1 MYIFQLH
8 LLRNELTMPA
18 KNTKITSC
26 ADCATRKTSC
36 FSVLDKEDIQLLD
49 ATKETTVF
57 SKGQHIFHSGRTPTG
72 VYCLFNGKVKMSRS
86 GTDGK
91 EQIVR
96 FVLPGKLLGIRA
108 FLSNCAYS
116 STATA
121 LEDSHIC
128 YIQKE
133 LFVSFQA
140 KYPSITT
147 CMLYTLSQMLQRAE
161 EKMTS
166 IAQKN
171 VRERL
176 AETLLELHNIF
187 SFGDCGENGINP
199 ITLKRED
206 IANIAGT
213 ATETVVRLLH
223 AFKDEG
229 IISIEGRKLFVTDIS
244 RLKNVSGGIV
254 IPGK

>member
-1 MYIFQLH
+1 MA
-8 LLRNELTMPA
+8 MPDGF
-18 KNTKITSC
+18 TKITSC
-26 ADCATRKTSC
+26 ADCATRITSC
-36 FSVLDKEDIQLLD
+36 FSVLNDEDVKLLD
-49 ATKETTVF
+49 ETKETTVF
-57 SKGQHIFHSGRTPTG
+57 SKGQNIFYSGRTPTG

-86 GTDGK
+86 GADGK

-108 FLSNCAYS
+108 FLSNCTYS

-121 LEDSHIC
+121 LEDSTIC
-128 YIQKE
+128 YIPKD
-133 LFVSFQA
+133 LFVSLQA

-147 CMLYTLSQMLQRAE
+147 CMLFTLSQMLQRAE

-176 AETLLELHNIF
+176 AESLLELHNIF
-187 SFGDCGENGINP
+187 SFGDCGENGVNP

-206 IANIAGT
+206 IANIVGT

-223 AFKDEG
+223 TFKDEG
-229 IISIEGRKLFVTDIS
+229 IIVIEGRKLFIMDIPQ
-244 RLKNVSGGIV
+244 LKNISKGV
-254 IPGK
+254 ILPRK

>member
-1 MYIFQLH
+1 
-8 LLRNELTMPA
+8 MPA
-18 KNTKITSC
+18 NTSIMPSC

-36 FSVLDKEDIQLLD
+36 FSVLDNEDIQLLD
-49 ATKETTVF
+49 AIKETTIF
-57 SKGQHIFHSGRTPTG
+57 SKGQNVFYSGRTPTG
-72 VYCLFNGKVKMSRS
+72 VYCLYSGKIKMSKS
-86 GTDGK
+86 GDDGK

-108 FLSNCAYS
+108 FLSNCSYS

-121 LEDSHIC
+121 LEESVIC
-128 YIQKE
+128 YIPKE
-133 LFVSFQA
+133 LFVSFQS
-140 KYPSITT
+140 KYTSITT

-176 AETLLELHNIF
+176 AETLLELHHIF
-187 SFGDCGENGINP
+187 SFGNCGENGINP

-206 IANIAGT
+206 IANIVGT

-223 AFKDEG
+223 TFKEEG
-229 IISIEGRKLFVTDIS
+229 IIIIEGRKLFVTDLPSLKDIS
-244 RLKNVSGGIV
+244 RGRI

>member
-1 MYIFQLH
+1 
-8 LLRNELTMPA
+8 
-18 KNTKITSC
+18 
-26 ADCATRKTSC
+26 
-36 FSVLDKEDIQLLD
+36 
-49 ATKETTVF
+49 
-57 SKGQHIFHSGRTPTG
+57 
-72 VYCLFNGKVKMSRS
+72 MSRLGS
-86 GTDGK
+86 DGK

-121 LEDSHIC
+121 LEDSMIC
-128 YIQKE
+128 YIPKE
-133 LFVSFQA
+133 LFVKFQT

-187 SFGDCGENGINP
+187 SFRDCGENGINP

-206 IANIAGT
+206 IANIVGT
-213 ATETVVRLLH
+213 ATETVVRLIH
-223 AFKDEG
+223 VFKDEG
-229 IISIEGRKLFVTDIS
+229 IIEVEGRKIFVTNTNRLKDIS
-244 RLKNVSGGIV
+244 RGIM
-254 IPGK
+254 GHG

>member
-1 MYIFQLH
+1 
-8 LLRNELTMPA
+8 MPSDSS
-18 KNTKITSC
+18 ILPSC
-26 ADCATRKTSC
+26 TDCATRKSSC
-36 FSVLDKEDIQLLD
+36 FSVLDQKDVKLLD
-49 ATKETTVF
+49 EKKETTVF
-57 SKGQHIFHSGRTPTG
+57 SKGQNIFYSGRTPTG
-72 VYCLFNGKVKMSRS
+72 VFCLLSGKIKMSKL

-96 FVLPGKLLGIRA
+96 FVLPGRLLGIRA
-108 FLSNCAYS
+108 FLSNCTYA

-121 LEDSHIC
+121 LEESVIC
-128 YIQKE
+128 YVPKD

-140 KYPSITT
+140 KYSSITT
-147 CMLYTLSQMLQRAE
+147 CMLSTLSQLLQRAE

-176 AETLLELHNIF
+176 AENLLELSNIF
-187 SFGDCGENGINP
+187 SFGNCGDDSINP

-206 IANIAGT
+206 IANIVGT

-223 AFKDEG
+223 TFKDEEL
-229 IISIEGRKLFVTDIS
+229 IVIEGRKIFVTDIEG
-244 RLKNVSGGIV
+244 LKSVSKGI
-254 IPGK
+254 ISPRK

>member
-1 MYIFQLH
+1 
-8 LLRNELTMPA
+8 MPA
-18 KNTKITSC
+18 GSAKIPSC
-26 ADCATRKTSC
+26 ADCATRITSC
-36 FSVLDKEDIQLLD
+36 FSVLDAKDIKLLD
-49 ATKETTVF
+49 ATKETTLF
-57 SKGQHIFHSGRTPTG
+57 SKGQNIFYSGRTPTG
-72 VYCLFNGKVKMSRS
+72 VYCLYNGKVKMSRS

-121 LEDSHIC
+121 LEDSTIC
-128 YIQKE
+128 YINKE
-133 LFVSFQA
+133 LFTSFQA

-161 EKMTS
+161 EKITS

-187 SFGDCGENGINP
+187 SFGNCGENGINP
-199 ITLKRED
+199 ITLKRDD
-206 IANIAGT
+206 IANIVGT

-223 AFKDEG
+223 SFKDEG
-229 IISIEGRKLFVTDIS
+229 VLAIEGRKVFIIDIPL
-244 RLKNVSGGIV
+244 LKNISKGINL
-254 IPGK
+254 PRK

>member
-1 MYIFQLH
+1 
-8 LLRNELTMPA
+8 MPA
-18 KNTKITSC
+18 GSAKIPSC
-26 ADCATRKTSC
+26 ADCATRITSC
-36 FSVLDKEDIQLLD
+36 FSVLNEEDTKLLD
-49 ATKETTVF
+49 ATKETTF
-57 SKGQHIFHSGRTPTG
+57 FLKGQNIFYSGRTPTG

-91 EQIVR
+91 DQIVR

-116 STATA
+116 STATV
-121 LEDSHIC
+121 LEDSTIC
-128 YIQKE
+128 YIPKE
-133 LFVSFQA
+133 LFVSFQT

-187 SFGDCGENGINP
+187 SFGNCGNNGINP
-199 ITLKRED
+199 ITLKRDD
-206 IANIAGT
+206 IANIVGT

-223 AFKDEG
+223 SFKDEG
-229 IISIEGRKLFVTDIS
+229 IIVIEGRKIFVMDVPQ
-244 RLKNVSGGIV
+244 LKNISKGI
-254 IPGK
+254 ILPHR